1 MKKYRKAKSKYIAVC
16 SLTLWLYQP
25 VNAQIE
31 ITTLPDSVITVGY
44 ARGTL
49 KNISGSVEQITEQ
62 QMNKESAG
70 SYSGTSTRIDY
81 HEKQ

>member
-31 ITTLPDSVITVGY
+31 ITILPDSVITVGY
-44 ARGTL
+44 AR
-49 KNISGSVEQITEQ
+49 V
-62 QMNKESAG
+62 
-70 SYSGTSTRIDY
+70 
-81 HEKQ
+81 H

>member
-1 MKKYRKAKSKYIAVC
+1 MKKYRKAKSKYIAAC

-62 QMNKESAG
+62 QMNKEQITNPLEAIQG
-70 SYSGTSTRIDY
+70 RVP
-81 HEKQ
+81 

>member
-31 ITTLPDSVITVGY
+31 ITTLPDSVINGWIRSGY
-44 ARGTL
+44 
-49 KNISGSVEQITEQ
+49 TEEHIRFGRT
-62 QMNKESAG
+62 NYRTANE
-70 SYSGTSTRIDY
+70 
-81 HEKQ
+81 

>member
-31 ITTLPDSVITVGY
+31 LSLIHI
-44 ARGTL
+44 
-49 KNISGSVEQITEQ
+49 
-62 QMNKESAG
+62 
-70 SYSGTSTRIDY
+70 
-81 HEKQ
+81 